1 MSFASNLATVMIEN
15 KLQPEEAAMLCR
27 VSESEFKAYLNGAEP
42 DPTSLNKICTRFNIK
57 IGDLYSDD
65 DCAKTSFGTELRK
78 IRRSAGMSIRDVADA
93 IGTTSSVIVRL
104 EKDETKA
111 PSDNIMEGLEIL
123 FGDDVTR
130 IRKRY
135 KKGTI
140 KSFSRK
146 AVIIKPH
153 SPEEVE
159 EGKRIGHRIYQLSKD
174 HNIKAIDIADACGI
188 SITTWKRIIN
198 GYRPMDELAEKLAN
212 AIGCSVDDFYADSVV
227 VVEETETESE
237 GEMRMVNDSFKK
249 EWVDMIDLIE
259 NDTEYRAAVT
269 ALFRYAFE
277 GKELEPIDGMP
288 EASILL
294 KLIRKGVK

>member
-1 MSFASNLATVMIEN
+1 MSFANNLGALMAEKN
-15 KLQPEEAAMLCR
+15 LKPGGLASFCR
-27 VSESEFKAYLNGAEP
+27 VSESEVNAYLNGAEP
-42 DPTSLNKICTRFNIK
+42 DPASLQKICDRFHLK
-57 IGDLYSDD
+57 VKELAGDD
-65 DCAKTSFGTELRK
+65 DYESSTFGTELRK
-78 IRRSAGMSIRDVADA
+78 IRRAAGMSVRDVADA
-93 IGTTSSVIVRL
+93 IGTNSSVIVRL

-146 AVIIKPH
+146 AVIVKPH
-153 SPEEVE
+153 SPEEIE
-159 EGKRIGHRIYQLSKD
+159 EGKRIGHRIYQLSRD
-174 HNIKAIDIADACGI
+174 NNIKAVDIADACGI
-188 SITTWKRIIN
+188 SITTWKRMIN
-198 GYRPMDELAEKLAN
+198 GCRPTDELAEKLADV
-212 AIGCSVDDFYADSVV
+212 IGCSVNDFYTDPVI
-227 VVEETETESE
+227 VEETETESE
-237 GEMRMVNDSFKK
+237 VEMINGSFKK
-249 EWVDMIDLIE
+249 EWVDLIDLIE

-277 GKELEPIDGMP
+277 GKELEPIEGMP